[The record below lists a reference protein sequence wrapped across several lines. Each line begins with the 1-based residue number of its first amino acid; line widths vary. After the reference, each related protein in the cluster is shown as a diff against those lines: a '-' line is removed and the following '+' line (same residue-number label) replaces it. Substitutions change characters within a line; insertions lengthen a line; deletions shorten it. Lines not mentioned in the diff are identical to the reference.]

1 MFRPLREEFNIKD
14 FIHWAGLRSFYTG
27 GWVVVKLSRLLLET
41 PFHCLDALGDAF
53 EWSAPKLQK
62 FSRWCLRQIAH
73 LFSMPEGSIRRTLKV
88 VDAMPW
94 GGASAAELEDSANEA
109 AFEICTDILEL
120 LKGKHALV
128 VGGTGDGKTT
138 TVMYIAYMV
147 GGTIKIYDADAEAME
162 WQGLTV
168 IGRCAD
174 FKAIDHE
181 MKADLDYLQ
190 ELMTIRGSQGDAFV
204 AHRGRVLIAEEFP
217 LLVGEVPTASEW
229 LIRHAKRG
237 RRVRQFVIAVA
248 QNDTAKNF
256 GFEGDTGTADCFAR
270 IYLGKKAI
278 ARAKKLKNAQ
288 LVDWLRAER
297 GRLLCDDVPVQ
308 LPPYS
313 EIKRV
318 IQGNSNGLWMAPTQV
333 SSSSQSVIQAL
344 ETSFD
349 ETPETDPETTE
360 NQALPPSEPDFSG
373 TPKGGEIAL
382 LERILGAL
390 AEGRSDDWIAKN
402 VVIPGERIGYYK
414 AREKVEALRS
424 LWQAQS
430 AKNG

>member
-94 GGASAAELEDSANEA
+94 GGASAAELEEANDSA

-162 WQGLTV
+162 WQGLNV

-174 FKAIDHE
+174 FKAIDQE
-181 MKADLDYLQ
+181 MKVDLDYLQ

-217 LLVGEVPTASEW
+217 LLVGEVPSASEW

-297 GRLLCDDVPVQ
+297 GRLLCDDIPVQ

-318 IQGNSNGLWMAPTQV
+318 IQGNSNGLWMAPMQLQQ
-333 SSSSQSVIQAL
+333 SSQAVIQDVD
-344 ETSFD
+344 TSFD

-360 NQALPPSEPDFSG
+360 NQPLQPSETDFSG

-382 LERILGAL
+382 LERILAAL

-414 AREKVEALRS
+414 AREKVEALRA
-424 LWQAQS
+424 LWQAQ
-430 AKNG
+430 ATKNG